1 MDEGRKYWNQI
12 MVFGYSVIWSDN
24 REFIKRL
31 SAKLNNAGVPHSCTL
46 DMHIEIHLE
55 ENPSWT
61 FYKPLGC
68 SFGCFLCF
76 KHIPAKIRDKIIVR
90 LMSTFK
96 LFYGKS

>member
-1 MDEGRKYWNQI
+1 MDEDRRYWNEI
-12 MVFGYSVIWSDN
+12 MIHGYGVVWCDH
-24 REFIKRL
+24 RQFVKRL
-31 SAKLNNAGVPHSCTL
+31 SSKLDSAGIAHLCYL
-46 DMHIEIHLE
+46 DIHVEIHLE

-61 FYKPLGC
+61 YYKPLGS

-96 LFYGKS
+96 EFYGKS